1 MSSRETIRRG
11 STHDVYALL
20 RKRITLGDYGPGDRL
35 KELDLAQELQISRTP
50 IRAAFQRL
58 EREGLIVSAPSRGV
72 EVAPWTDHDNEEV
85 FDLRAHLESHAAA
98 LAAQRCL
105 PEHLTEMDQLNDRMA
120 SQLRYPSENFREA
133 MESINAQFH
142 QVILKAARSPRLAQF
157 VASLMNARQVTGAFF
172 NYSDAQFVKS
182 VSDHQAIASAIRRGN
197 SHLARSLMDDHIRN
211 TGEQIRSERRTH
223 RPSAA
228 ASGN

>member
-1 MSSRETIRRG
+1 MRRG
-11 STHDVYALL
+11 SAHEVYALL

-85 FDLRAHLESHAAA
+85 FDLRAYLESHAAA
-98 LAAQRCL
+98 LAAQRRQ
-105 PEHLTEMDQLNDRMA
+105 PEHLNEMDLLNERMA
-120 SQLRYPSENFREA
+120 SQLRYPSENFRET
-133 MESINAQFH
+133 MEAINAQFH

-172 NYSDAQFVKS
+172 QYSDPQFAKS
-182 VSDHQAIASAIRRGN
+182 VADHQAIASAIRRGN
-197 SHLARSLMDDHIRN
+197 SQLASSLMDDHIRS
-211 TGEQIRSERRTH
+211 TAEQLRLERRAGK
-223 RPSAA
+223 PGGDM
-228 ASGN
+228 SGR